1 MLLPIYFFF
10 ASHLWVWEFL
20 STFVP
25 AKKRGAI
32 AQLVEQRTE
41 NPCVPGSIPGGT
53 TKNDLG
59 FCLSRSFV
67 RKNRLSRK
75 SVGITFSV
83 ELHSISY
90 FIEWSINAL
99 LYHTLIFLLVKSI
112 TTAFF
117 CP

>member
-1 MLLPIYFFF
+1 MAAFGEQI
-10 ASHLWVWEFL
+10 
-20 STFVP
+20 
-25 AKKRGAI
+25 RNAI
-32 AQLVEQRTE
+32 IQ
-41 NPCVPGSIPGGT
+41 PFSISITYHYP
-53 TKNDLG
+53 
-59 FCLSRSFV
+59 F
-67 RKNRLSRK
+67 
-75 SVGITFSV
+75 TFSV